1 MTKPVVANYK
11 LAWLL
16 LTLLGVFGE
25 SAQGWAEIVPL
36 RSTSVNLEREQRASK
51 KHGFYR
57 MKNSLA
63 LSFSKRND
71 IESFA
76 KSSRKDLA
84 PVADWPSMTRC
95 QNVVPAT
102 TTTQG
107 NTWSGLTPLQ
117 SKREEV
123 EKLLGPARDSVG
135 KTFIYETQAEKVH
148 VWYSE
153 GPCKASEI
161 GEWNVPLGT
170 VLQIRVYPKAT
181 ILLRDLQLKM
191 SKYKRIPDPN
201 IPNWAFYKNQD
212 DGVMV
217 QTQLENGCEQ
227 VEIVTYEPKKED
239 SQLRCRTNGQQRN
252 QNKLIYNHT
261 ER

>member
-1 MTKPVVANYK
+1 MTKTVVANYK
-11 LAWLL
+11 LVGLL

-25 SAQGWAEIVPL
+25 NAKGWAEMVPF
-36 RSTSVNLEREQRASK
+36 RSTSIDLECEQRPSK
-51 KHGFYR
+51 EHGFYR
-57 MKNSLA
+57 MKDSLA
-63 LSFSKRND
+63 FSFSTPD
-71 IESFA
+71 SVVSFPR
-76 KSSRKDLA
+76 SSRKDLGPIA
-84 PVADWPSMTRC
+84 HWPSMTRC
-95 QNVVPAT
+95 QNAVPAT
-102 TTTQG
+102 ITTQG
-107 NTWSGLTPLQ
+107 NSWSGLTPLQ

-135 KTFIYETQAEKVH
+135 KTFIYDTHAEKVH

-153 GPCKASEI
+153 GRCGASEI
-161 GEWNVPLGT
+161 GQWNVPLGT

-181 ILLRDLQLKM
+181 ILLRDLQLDM
-191 SKYKRIPDPN
+191 RKYKRIPDPN

-239 SQLRCRTNGQQRN
+239 SQLRCPTNGQQRN
-252 QNKLIYNHT
+252 
-261 ER
+261 